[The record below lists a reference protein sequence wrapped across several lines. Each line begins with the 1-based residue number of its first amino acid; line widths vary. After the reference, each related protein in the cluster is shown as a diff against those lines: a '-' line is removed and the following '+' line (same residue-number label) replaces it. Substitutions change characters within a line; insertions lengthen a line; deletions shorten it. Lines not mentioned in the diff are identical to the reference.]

1 MSARSSSPLATLWRW
16 GRPHRGLFLAS
27 IFLAVLG
34 VGCQMLPYFAISAL
48 IARLFSGSADLH
60 TLTPLLLVVCGGYL
74 GQVIFSN
81 VSTLLSHTA
90 AYHTLR
96 DLRRRIADKLTR
108 VPMGTVLATPS
119 GSYKNL
125 IVDRIEAMEVPFA
138 HLLPEMTANV
148 LVPLGILAYLFVLD
162 WRLALLSLTTLVLGL
177 VIMSIGMRNYA
188 AEGAGALAA
197 SKRMANAVVE
207 YISGIEVVKAFN
219 QQAGSYKKY
228 AKAVRGNADYYIG
241 WMKKSQKTM
250 CSYNAV
256 LPSVLLTV
264 LPGGMALW
272 LSGSLD
278 TATFMTAVV
287 FSLGLVG
294 PIMEAF
300 SFSGS
305 LAMLGRNVNEIASL
319 LAAEELVHGDTPQPL
334 HDHTIVL
341 ENVRF
346 GYTPET
352 EILHGINLTIPP
364 GTMCALVGPSGSGK
378 STIAKLICGFWNVSA
393 GSLTM
398 GGQSLSALPLDEW
411 SAQIAY
417 VSQDNYLFNR
427 SIRENIRMGRADA
440 SDAEVEAAAAAC
452 GCDAFIRV
460 LPQGYETIVGHGGA
474 QLSGGER
481 QRIAI
486 CRAMLKD
493 APIVI
498 LDEATAYIDPENEV
512 LVQQALS
519 ALTHNRPSPSGL
531 ASRRRTSSAQR
542 TSTLSEAL
550 SLRNALP
557 ADNLS
562 TSRRTLIVIAH
573 RLSTITAADNIAVVS
588 DGRILC
594 QGTHE
599 RLLADCPLYAQLW
612 QAHIGARDDV

>member
-27 IFLAVLG
+27 IVLAVLG

-177 VIMSIGMRNYA
+177 VIMSIGMRSYA

-197 SKRMANAVVE
+197 SKRMADAVVE
-207 YISGIEVVKAFN
+207 YISGIEVVKAFS

-352 EILHGINLTIPP
+352 EILHDINLTIPP

-378 STIAKLICGFWNVSA
+378 STIAKLICGFWNVGA

-398 GGQSLSALPLDEW
+398 GGQPLSALPLDEW

-427 SIRENIRMGRADA
+427 SIRENIRMGRASA

-452 GCDAFIRV
+452 GCDAFIRA
-460 LPQGYETIVGHGGA
+460 LPQSYDTIVGHGGA

-512 LVQQALS
+512 LVQQAIS
-519 ALTHNRPSPSGL
+519 AL
-531 ASRRRTSSAQR
+531 A
-542 TSTLSEAL
+542 
-550 SLRNALP
+550 RN
-557 ADNLS
+557 
-562 TSRRTLIVIAH
+562 RTLIVIAH